1 MPHDVRCEGAHRAPS
16 RRTEKGPTVTTLRS
30 SQSARRSQPPQLPEP
45 LLATA
50 SALALL
56 GKRWSG
62 LIIAALAKGPADFAQ
77 VRERVPGISDRVLA
91 RRLQELTTVD
101 LVARTVQPGASPRTH
116 YTLSSH
122 GAASL
127 IPLAALT
134 VWAQEHLTARGKR
147 SSELPERSERSRPDF
162 VVSELDLAD
171 ETTAAAVHR
180 IGRRAYAV
188 EADLISFDGIPALRE
203 SLEEMQALPWSWL
216 GAKTDAGQIVAFV
229 AWQHLA
235 GEGGTDIARVCVDPP
250 WFRHGLASRLLG
262 HLLADLAPSGH
273 LLVSTGADNL
283 PAIALYE
290 RHGFS
295 RVGTTE
301 PAPNLRMAH
310 FQLTRQHT
318 ESVM

>member
-1 MPHDVRCEGAHRAPS
+1 MTTP
-16 RRTEKGPTVTTLRS
+16 RR
-30 SQSARRSQPPQLPEP
+30 SQPAQRSQPPQLPEP
-45 LLATA
+45 LLAIA
-50 SALALL
+50 PALALL

-62 LIIAALAKGPADFAQ
+62 LIIAALAKGPGDFAQ

-91 RRLQELTTVD
+91 HRLQELTTVD
-101 LVARTVQPGASPRTH
+101 LVARTVQPGASSRTH

-127 IPLAALT
+127 IPLVSLT
-134 VWAQEHLTARGKR
+134 VWAEGHIAAKGTS
-147 SSELPERSERSRPDF
+147 SSELLERSERSSPDF

-171 ETTAAAVHR
+171 EATAAAVHR

-203 SLEEMQALPWSWL
+203 SLEEMQALPWNWL
-216 GAKTDAGQIVAFV
+216 GAKTDGGQIVAFV
-229 AWQHLA
+229 AWQQLA
-235 GEGGTDIARVCVDPP
+235 GEGGIDIARVCVDPP

-262 HLLADLAPSGH
+262 HLLADSAPSGH
-273 LLVSTGADNL
+273 VLVSTGADNL

-290 RHGFS
+290 RHGFT

-301 PAPNLRMAH
+301 PAPNLRMAQ

-318 ESVM
+318 ESVI